1 MKKVRKIRNAG
12 TPIRLI
18 PKTGSKNFCT
28 ARCML
33 FSYRSSLHSD
43 RKCWIVRLDPM
54 LFCCSVSENFD
65 RKKQFNCFIYKEWND
80 LTEQY

>member
-1 MKKVRKIRNAG
+1 
-12 TPIRLI
+12 
-18 PKTGSKNFCT
+18 
-28 ARCML
+28 
-33 FSYRSSLHSD
+33 
-43 RKCWIVRLDPM
+43 M